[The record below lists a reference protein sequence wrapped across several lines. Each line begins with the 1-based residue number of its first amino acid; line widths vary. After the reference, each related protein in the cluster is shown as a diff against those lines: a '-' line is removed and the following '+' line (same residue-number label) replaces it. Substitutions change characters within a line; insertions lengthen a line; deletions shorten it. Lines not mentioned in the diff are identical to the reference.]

1 MLFVWPK
8 KKSFGSMH
16 FYMNTKINS
25 NALHFHLYKIKFDNF
40 FFHTFFFLNQ
50 KYTSCGLQ
58 SIKKKYIK
66 KKL

>member
-40 FFHTFFFLNQ
+40 FFHTFFFEPKIYIVWIAIYQ
-50 KYTSCGLQ
+50 KEVY
-58 SIKKKYIK
+58 
-66 KKL
+66 